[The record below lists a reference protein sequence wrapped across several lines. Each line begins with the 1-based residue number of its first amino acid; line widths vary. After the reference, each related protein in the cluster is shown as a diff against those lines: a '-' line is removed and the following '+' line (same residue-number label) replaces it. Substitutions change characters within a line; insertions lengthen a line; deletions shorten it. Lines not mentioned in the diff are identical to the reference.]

1 MQQSGEKM
9 EKLIYARDGKELYKV
24 VVVRKQ
30 RKGRPFS
37 WAKLSARVLPQEPP
51 PAPGVNYGH
60 IP

>member
-24 VVVRKQ
+24 VIKQ

-51 PAPGVNYGH
+51 QAPGVNYGH

>member
-1 MQQSGEKM
+1 M
-9 EKLIYARDGKELYKV
+9 EKLIYARDGKEFYKV

>member
-24 VVVRKQ
+24 VVIRQ

-37 WAKLSARVLPQEPP
+37 WEKLSAQVLPQPP
-51 PAPGVNYGH
+51 PPIPVVNSGP

>member
-9 EKLIYARDGKELYKV
+9 EKLIYARDGKELYRV
-24 VVVRKQ
+24 VIKQ

-37 WAKLSARVLPQEPP
+37 WAKLSAKILPQQPP
-51 PAPGVNYGH
+51 PALGVNYGQ